1 MKRIPITVISGYLG
15 SGKTTMLLHLL
26 LCKDQ
31 LRIGLIVNDLAEVN
45 VDAKTIEKSGFFT
58 NEDRLVVMSAG
69 SISSDL
75 KRELIE
81 AVYYLAASGEV
92 DLIIIEASGVALPQ
106 LIANTIINGE
116 TQAGVPLHTVSR
128 LDTNVTVVDGYR
140 ILGQFDSRDG
150 MYNDEY
156 LDSNQLIINQIEF
169 CDVLVFN
176 KVDLLSS
183 EEKEYLI
190 SFVRKIQPK
199 AKFIETSFS
208 RVLVKDVLN
217 TGLFDESKGVQDVLD
232 TEDLSELP
240 ENEADQLGI
249 QSFVYRRREPFHPVR
264 LDQWLDRWPRE
275 VTRCKG
281 VMWIITQA
289 ETVFKISQSGRAM
302 DIIPAGY
309 WIASLNPEEIS
320 QLFEVREGLKE
331 IWDPRFGDR
340 MTELVFIGKDMNKEL
355 IIRGLDACLVQED
368 EIVNSNEDPFRLPS
382 PE

>member
-1 MKRIPITVISGYLG
+1 MSRVPVTVISGYLG
-15 SGKTTMLLHLL
+15 SGKTTLLLHLL
-26 LCKDQ
+26 LCKEQ

-45 VDAKTIEKSGFFT
+45 VDAKTIEKSEFFT
-58 NEDRLVVMSAG
+58 EKDRLVVMSSG

-75 KRELIE
+75 KTELIE

-92 DLIIIEASGVALPQ
+92 DLIIVEASGVALPQ
-106 LIANTIINGE
+106 LIANTIINGV
-116 TQAGVPLHTVSR
+116 THDGVPLNTVSR

-140 ILGQFDSRDG
+140 ILGQFTSEDG

-156 LDSNQLIINQIEF
+156 VDSNQLIINQIEF

-176 KVDLLSS
+176 KIDLLTPN
-183 EEKEYLI
+183 EKDYLT

-199 AKFIETSFS
+199 ASFIETSFS

-217 TGLFDESKGVQDVLD
+217 TGLFDEMAGIQDVLD
-232 TEDLSELP
+232 TEDLNEFI

-281 VMWIITQA
+281 VMWLITQA

-309 WIASLNPEEIS
+309 WIASLNSDEIR
-320 QLFEVREGLKE
+320 QLFAAREGLKE
-331 IWDPRFGDR
+331 IWDARFGDR
-340 MTELVFIGKDMNKEL
+340 MIELVFIGKDMDKEQ
-355 IIRGLDACLVQED
+355 IIQDLDACLVQED
-368 EIVNSNEDPFRLPS
+368 EVVNSSEDPFKLPG
-382 PE
+382 